1 MTGAVLPNGSFY
13 LERADHGAL
22 VRGRYQNDN
31 TLLVDYVRIV
41 GERDPSPKPD
51 DRKDLVFDNF
61 VLRPTTESPLGPEPT
76 RQESSRTPAPGPSP
90 DSRGDQRQ
98 DMDWGG
104 LEKAVLK
111 ALPEAAKKMGKPS
124 NPEAIRQFIPH
135 VRTILE
141 ASKNAG
147 VTDPAHIA
155 YIVATAAWE
164 SNMGRSLTELYSGAS
179 AYAYFEAK
187 YGPNPSIWDDDYQIY
202 RLPRNDSARLQRFL
216 EERRQRNLNELKNT
230 QPGDGY
236 KYRGRG
242 YVQITGKSNY
252 MKWQQIIEE
261 EGFTVNGVTP
271 NIVEDPDA
279 VVRYPQ
285 LSALI
290 LVEGMRAGTF
300 RPRRQAPQNS
310 LDGRLPK
317 GKQPDLQ
324 DFIGARQIVNASLH
338 AEQVAISAEMLYS
351 SLRELGKS
359 EPDKADKPQQPAKVE
374 GLVVRP
380 LAERQKLL
388 DSKADGLTKE
398 ERDEQGK
405 GIPIGSLDGVEGFYH
420 GLAEGDSYGPNHLND
435 TYMGQKWQCVE
446 FARRYY
452 WLIYGHMLAGLGY
465 GTGAIKMYTEGLKDG
480 EMGYSGLAQY
490 LNGSPTKP
498 RKGDLMVFATGSY
511 GHVAV
516 VAEVSDEHVTVA
528 QQNVGIEF
536 TTNFRLK
543 KTIENGK
550 ECWTVDPYE
559 NFVPKCWLRKV

>member
-1 MTGAVLPNGSFY
+1 
-13 LERADHGAL
+13 HGAL

-41 GERDPSPKPD
+41 DERDPSPKPD

-61 VLRPTTESPLGPEPT
+61 VLRPTTESPLGPEPAH
-76 RQESSRTPAPGPSP
+76 QGPSRSP
-90 DSRGDQRQ
+90 VPSPSSPSPSAPSGTGDPRRGT
-98 DMDWGG
+98 DWDG

-124 NPEAIRQFIPH
+124 NPEAVRHFIPH

-187 YGPNPSIWDDDYQIY
+187 YGPNPSIWEDDYRIY
-202 RLPRNDSARLQRFL
+202 GLPRNNSARLQRFL

-252 MKWQQIIEE
+252 MKWQQIIEK
-261 EGFTVNGVTP
+261 EGFTINGITP

-279 VVRYPQ
+279 VVRYPE

-324 DFIGARQIVNASLH
+324 DFIGARQIVNIGHGEEEVALGAKLLYTSLG
-338 AEQVAISAEMLYS
+338 EIN
-351 SLRELGKS
+351 KP
-359 EPDKADKPQQPAKVE
+359 EPGEVE

-380 LAERQKLL
+380 LAERQKLS

-398 ERDEQGK
+398 EWDEQGK

-420 GLAEGDSYGPNHLND
+420 GLAEGDSYGPNYLNKI
-435 TYMGQKWQCVE
+435 YMGQKWQCVE

-452 WLIYGHMLAGLGY
+452 WLIYGHTLDALGRS
-465 GTGAIKMYTEGLKDG
+465 GGAIKMYTEGLKDG
-480 EMGYSGLAQY
+480 EMGYSGLTQY

-516 VAEVSDEHVTVA
+516 VAEVSDKHVTVA

-536 TTNFRLK
+536 TTNFPLK

-550 ECWTVDPYE
+550 ECWIVEPYK
-559 NFVPKCWLRKV
+559 NFVPRCWLRKV